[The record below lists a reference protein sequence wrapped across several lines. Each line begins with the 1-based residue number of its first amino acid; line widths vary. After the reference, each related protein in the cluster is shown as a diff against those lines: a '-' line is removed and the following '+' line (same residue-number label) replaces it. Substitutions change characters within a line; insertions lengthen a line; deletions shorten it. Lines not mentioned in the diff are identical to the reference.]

1 MTDAYAYWRDAC
13 AGTFGPISPDDPQPG
28 RYRMRKGKGGP
39 YLPVAIFR
47 NAKGELVAAVG
58 KDFVDATTIWTWC
71 ADKPVSEADYKVAL
85 STGKWP
91 GDIDIGHNSGDLSLK
106 EEIEDRAS
114 TALEWLAT
122 NGIKT
127 KVDADTA
134 ANYRAAM
141 LELKKRA
148 ETEHK
153 AEKAPHL
160 EAGKRVDTKYK
171 PLIETADGAGATLR
185 TELGKYLAKVEAEE
199 NARKRAAYDAEQ
211 AAIKAKWLAEAAE
224 RVKKMERDPIA
235 ALTDPEPELPVLP
248 VAPEPVKVS
257 AGGQRGRVTG
267 LKTVTSYVVVDHAK
281 ALAFFADHEDVR
293 DVVEALA
300 KKAGKAGV
308 TVPGVERKEE
318 RVAA

>member
-1 MTDAYAYWRDAC
+1 MKDAYTYWRDAC
-13 AGTFGPISPDDPQPG
+13 AGTFGPITADHPKPG
-28 RYRMRKGKGGP
+28 RYRMRKGKDGP
-39 YLPVAIFR
+39 YLPVAIFVQDGVT
-47 NAKGELVAAVG
+47 KAAVG
-58 KDFVDATTIWTWC
+58 KEFVDPLTIWTWC
-71 ADKPVSEADYKVAL
+71 ADKPVSEADYKHAL
-85 STGKWP
+85 ATGQWP
-91 GDIDIGHNSGDLSLK
+91 GDIGHNSGDLSLK

-127 KVDADTA
+127 KIDADTA
-134 ANYRAAM
+134 ANYRAAL

-160 EAGKRVDTKYK
+160 EAGKRVDAKFK

-199 NARKRAAYDAEQ
+199 RAKADAARKAEADRVRAEMERQATERAALM
-211 AAIKAKWLAEAAE
+211 AK
-224 RVKKMERDPIA
+224 DPIA
-235 ALTDPEPELPVLP
+235 ALTTPMPELPVMQAP
-248 VAPEPVKVS
+248 PEPVKVQ

-267 LKTVTSYVVVDHAK
+267 LKTVVSYVVTDHAK
-281 ALAFFADHEDVR
+281 ALAFFADSEDVR
-293 DVVEALA
+293 QLVASLA
-300 KKAGKAGV
+300 TKASKAGV

-318 RVAA
+318 RVAV

>member
-1 MTDAYAYWRDAC
+1 MTDAYTYWREAC
-13 AGTFGPISPDDPQPG
+13 AGTFGPITADHPQPG
-28 RYRMRKGKGGP
+28 RYRMRKGKDGP
-39 YLPVAIFR
+39 YLPVAIFVQDGVT
-47 NAKGELVAAVG
+47 KAAVG
-58 KDFVDATTIWTWC
+58 KEFVDPLTIWTWC
-71 ADKPVSEADYKVAL
+71 ADKPVSEADYKHAL
-85 STGKWP
+85 ATGQWP
-91 GDIDIGHNSGDLSLK
+91 GDIGHNSGDLSLK

-127 KVDADTA
+127 KIDADTA

-141 LELKKRA
+141 LELRKRA

-160 EAGKRVDTKYK
+160 EAGKRVDAKYK

-199 NARKRAAYDAEQ
+199 NARKRAAYEAEQ

-224 RVKKMERDPIA
+224 RAKKMERDPIA

-267 LKTVTSYVVVDHAK
+267 LKTVTSYVVVDHAV
-281 ALAFFADHEDVR
+281 ALAFFADSEDVR
-293 DVVEALA
+293 QLVASLA
-300 KKAGKAGV
+300 AKASKAGV

-318 RVAA
+318 RVAS

>member
-1 MTDAYAYWRDAC
+1 MTDAYTYWREAC
-13 AGTFGPISPDDPQPG
+13 AGTFGPITADHPQPG
-28 RYRMRKGKGGP
+28 RYRMRKGKDGP
-39 YLPVAIFR
+39 YLPVAIFVQDGVT
-47 NAKGELVAAVG
+47 KAAVG
-58 KDFVDATTIWTWC
+58 KEFVDPLTIWTWC
-71 ADKPVSEADYKVAL
+71 ADKPVSEADYKHAL
-85 STGKWP
+85 ATGQWP
-91 GDIDIGHNSGDLSLK
+91 GDIGHNSGDLSLK

-127 KVDADTA
+127 KIDADTA
-134 ANYRAAM
+134 ANYRAAL

-160 EAGKRVDTKYK
+160 EAGKRVDAKFK

-199 NARKRAAYDAEQ
+199 RAKADAARKAEADRVRAEMERQATERAALM
-211 AAIKAKWLAEAAE
+211 AK
-224 RVKKMERDPIA
+224 DPIA
-235 ALTDPEPELPVLP
+235 ALTTPMPELPVMQAP
-248 VAPEPVKVS
+248 PEPVKVQ

-267 LKTVTSYVVVDHAK
+267 LKTVVSYVVTDHAK
-281 ALAFFADHEDVR
+281 ALAFFADSEDVR
-293 DVVEALA
+293 QLVASLA
-300 KKAGKAGV
+300 TKASKAGV

-318 RVAA
+318 RVAV

>member
-1 MTDAYAYWRDAC
+1 MQDAYTYWRDAC
-13 AGTFGPISPDDPQPG
+13 AGTFGPITADHPQPG
-28 RYRMRKGKGGP
+28 RYRMRKGKDGP
-39 YLPVAIFR
+39 YLPVAIFVQDGVT
-47 NAKGELVAAVG
+47 KAAVG
-58 KDFVDATTIWTWC
+58 KEFVDPLTIWTWC
-71 ADKPVSEADYKVAL
+71 ADKPVSEADYKAAL
-85 STGKWP
+85 ATGAWP
-91 GDIDIGHNSGDLSLK
+91 GDIGHNSGDLSLK

-127 KVDADTA
+127 KIDADTA
-134 ANYRAAM
+134 ANYRAAL

-148 ETEHK
+148 EAEHK

-160 EAGKRVDTKYK
+160 EAGKRVDAKFK

-199 NARKRAAYDAEQ
+199 RAKADAARKAEADRVRAEMERQATERAA
-211 AAIKAKWLAEAAE
+211 LM
-224 RVKKMERDPIA
+224 VKDPIA
-235 ALTDPEPELPVLP
+235 ALTTPMPELPVMQAP
-248 VAPEPVKVS
+248 PEPVKVQ

-267 LKTVTSYVVVDHAK
+267 LKTVVSYVVTDHAA
-281 ALAFFADHEDVR
+281 ALAFFADSEDVR
-293 DVVEALA
+293 QLVASLA
-300 KKAGKAGV
+300 TKASKAGV